1 MSRSKD
7 RRAEVK
13 PGQLETV
20 EVVEAERLSSQ
31 SHATSMIDRVRRER
45 ETEELDSA
53 NYLRRCRANI
63 LAGRLAR
70 DVEGYSRKG

>member
-1 MSRSKD
+1 
-7 RRAEVK
+7 
-13 PGQLETV
+13 
-20 EVVEAERLSSQ
+20 
-31 SHATSMIDRVRRER
+31 MIDRVRRAK

-53 NYLRRCRANI
+53 NYLRRRRANI